1 MHPIRPTRYPIGHV
15 YYEFYFYKSA
25 NGGAVSLFNVSHN
38 ILYRLSLT
46 ALYSYFTAL
55 TTCHGHRNNY
65 SYAVSLHYKP
75 WVVKYLSIFRDCGC
89 FFLLFLLLLYCF
101 LSHFLFSPSPSPSFY
116 YQFIPLW
123 TTICT
128 IIYLVCSI
136 CLLTSFFPPPFPFCS
151 TPIFLFSVFCFL
163 FSVL

>member
-55 TTCHGHRNNY
+55 TTCHGYRNNY

-89 FFLLFLLLLYCF
+89 FFSFFSSFYSIAFSLTSYFPLIPFSIVNLFLYGRLYVR
-101 LSHFLFSPSPSPSFY
+101 LF
-116 YQFIPLW
+116 
-123 TTICT
+123 T
-128 IIYLVCSI
+128 
-136 CLLTSFFPPPFPFCS
+136 
-151 TPIFLFSVFCFL
+151 
-163 FSVL
+163 

>member
-75 WVVKYLSIFRDCGC
+75 WVVKYLSIFRDCGY
-89 FFLLFLLLLYCF
+89 FFSFFSSTRFARKRRVSWCVCLFL
-101 LSHFLFSPSPSPSFY
+101 FLFYRRGCGWGWERQIRFELVFFESEDGLLGLY
-116 YQFIPLW
+116 YISL
-123 TTICT
+123 
-128 IIYLVCSI
+128 SR
-136 CLLTSFFPPPFPFCS
+136 
-151 TPIFLFSVFCFL
+151 
-163 FSVL
+163 